1 MVIMKKT
8 ILLSILLLAFVS
20 CGGVKKTQE
29 ALNLGNYRNAIDN
42 ALKNLAENKT
52 KKSHQPYILLLEEA
66 YKKNTERE
74 LQEIAFL
81 KKDGNPS
88 NLESIFNSYQ
98 NLKTIQQRIKPLLP
112 LRLYEEN
119 RNAKFSFKNYDEE
132 ILAAKSQFS
141 EFLYASATEAL
152 NTSASK
158 HEFRKAYE
166 DFKYLNEITP
176 GYKDTRQKIEEAYNK
191 GLDYVQVVMTNDSE
205 QIVPAKLESDLLNF
219 NTYGI
224 NDIWTVYHTTPI
236 KDISYDYEM
245 QLAFREINISPEQ
258 VREKESSKEKQVI
271 DGYKYAEDAQG
282 NILKDSLG
290 NKIKIDKFKTVK
302 CNFYQFTQ
310 FKKVQVVGNV
320 SFIDLHTQ
328 QQLNSYPLVSEFV
341 FDHVYARYDGDK
353 RALENELIDLLKISA
368 VSFPSNE
375 QMVYDAGEDL
385 KLKLKGIISQHRFY

>member
-1 MVIMKKT
+1 MKKT
-8 ILLSILLLAFVS
+8 LLLSLLFLTFLS

-81 KKDGNPS
+81 KKDGNPA
-88 NLESIFNSYQ
+88 NLESIFNSYN
-98 NLKTIQQRIKPLLP
+98 NLKAIQQRIKPLLP

-152 NTSASK
+152 NTSSSK
-158 HEFRKAYE
+158 FEYRKAYE
-166 DFKYLNEITP
+166 DFRYLNEITP

-224 NDIWTVYHTTPI
+224 NDIWTVYHTSPI

-258 VREKESSKEKQVI
+258 VREKESSIEKQVI

-320 SFIDLHTQ
+320 SFLDLHTQ

-353 RALENELIDLLKISA
+353 RALENELIDLLKVSA

-385 KLKLKGIISQHRFY
+385 KLKLKSIISQHRFY

>member
-1 MVIMKKT
+1 MKKT